1 MISAGR
7 SIPTPTRLTRLG
19 VTATLGLL
27 LLSQAWRTA
36 AVEPVLSV
44 PLSCGVE
51 RVER

>member
-1 MISAGR
+1 
-7 SIPTPTRLTRLG
+7 LTRLG

-27 LLSQAWRTA
+27 LLLQAWRTA